1 MKSLICR
8 PLESKRRQNAKLAIS
23 ANNFLNRQQAK
34 TKAINVSHN
43 YDKMSATSAT
53 TATERQQKFMK
64 HSHNMRTNNS
74 REMGRPCRRLLTA
87 PLLLLHALLL
97 TDCCAAVTA
106 QEPAGITHCQ
116 YEEHNITYQR
126 EQGAVWFDARDNCLV
141 YSCAAGVGS
150 RPQAHIVVTQIDCS
164 EFYCDVGSELRKT
177 EGSCCG
183 ECVQTH
189 CQHNNTLYAV
199 GESWHNDAD
208 CTLLECSRSENGEI
222 AINSYRRTCRPIDPQ
237 CPPWRIDRNSCCAVC
252 RPQATAR
259 VQLDGIEATEDIWT
273 AEWYRQ
279 HPCVRDC
286 QADGPPMTCHYTF
299 VVEWYQTFSKAC
311 FDCPL
316 NLTDCA
322 RPHCV
327 LGDGLQRSIT
337 VVNRMMPGPAIEVCE
352 GDQIVV
358 DVKNNLL
365 GESTTIHW
373 HGLHQKKTPY
383 MDGVPHITQCPI
395 SPHATFRYSFP
406 ADNAGTHFW
415 HSHTGMQRG
424 DGVFGSLI
432 IRRPKSAEPHGS
444 LYDFDL
450 SEHVLVVQ
458 DWIHDSGANIFAY
471 HHHSRGDNKPHN
483 ILINGRGRYYN
494 RIWAEMKR
502 QHRMAADAAPGTAVS
517 TKSIPDLKANE
528 SSTARSS
535 AMRKEPIAN
544 KTTKQAER
552 ITPLMPMSPSV
563 IKIVSGDTRL
573 NHIRSTT
580 ESSANTT
587 TNSVPVA
594 HSRQRRGNVQEI
606 PLEQIP
612 LQVYHVRRGFRYRFR
627 IVNAEY
633 LNCPIVLS
641 VDNHTLTAINSD
653 GYDIEA
659 MDVGSI
665 VTYSGERFDFVLN
678 ANQEVANYW
687 LRLKGLMDCSE
698 RFTSAFQVAILRY
711 EGAPDEEPSAQLG
724 YAHKADGIE
733 LNVMNRGPGYEDTK
747 TVAEMRA
754 LPIYDSVSGIDDDTL
769 KPEADYKFFVYY
781 DFYRKDNPEFHHGD
795 YYGIDENVTQEN
807 RLYTPQLNHIS
818 LKFPAVALLPQ
829 RDQLDDALF
838 CNETS
843 LIEQGIDC
851 REQFCKCHHVL
862 QVPLNAVVELII
874 VDEGFTFYANHP
886 FHLHGNA
893 FRVIGLERL
902 GENVTIEMIK
912 QLDQF
917 KLLKR
922 NLVNPPVK
930 DTVTVPDGGYTIIRF
945 EAYNPGYWL
954 FHCHIEFHAEIG
966 MALVVKVGDHDQMQP
981 VPRNFPTCGDY
992 VPGSKADVDTTP
1004 TSPTTSPV
1012 TSAPPSPGAA
1022 GRTEL
1027 RSTFTLMCLL
1037 LSCLL
1042 CRRLL

>member
-1 MKSLICR
+1 MSVTTTTTTAATGTTTLRQQQQHFMKSNHC
-8 PLESKRRQNAKLAIS
+8 SSQN
-23 ANNFLNRQQAK
+23 
-34 TKAINVSHN
+34 
-43 YDKMSATSAT
+43 
-53 TATERQQKFMK
+53 MK
-64 HSHNMRTNNS
+64 TNNKLS
-74 REMGRPCRRLLTA
+74 RPCSLTA
-87 PLLLLHALLL
+87 PVLFVCTLLLLLERHTTEASGLK
-97 TDCCAAVTA
+97 TVQKAAPT
-106 QEPAGITHCQ
+106 GITHCEYQ
-116 YEEHNITYQR
+116 EHNNTYR
-126 EQGAVWFDARDNCLV
+126 KEQGAVWFDAQDNCLV
-141 YSCAAGVGS
+141 YSCAAGVGNE
-150 RPQAHIVVTQIDCS
+150 PQAHIVVTPIDCS
-164 EFYCDVGSELRKT
+164 EFYCDVGTELRKT
-177 EGSCCG
+177 PGSCCG
-183 ECVQTH
+183 ECVRTH

-199 GESWHNDAD
+199 GEAWHNDAD
-208 CTLLECSRSENGEI
+208 CTLLECNRLDNGEI
-222 AINSYRRTCRPIDPQ
+222 TIDSYKRNCRPIDPQ
-237 CPPWRIDRNSCCAVC
+237 CPSWRIERNNCCPVC
-252 RPQATAR
+252 RPLATSR
-259 VQLDGIEATEDIWT
+259 VEQLDDDTNSPEDIWT

-279 HPCVRDC
+279 HPCRRDC
-286 QADGPPMTCHYTF
+286 QSDAPPMTCHYTF

-316 NLTDCA
+316 NLTDCS
-322 RPHCV
+322 RPHCIM
-327 LGDGLQRSIT
+327 GDGLQRSIT

-373 HGLHQKKTPY
+373 HGLHQKSTPY

-406 ADNAGTHFW
+406 ADNSGTHFW

-432 IRRPKSAEPHGS
+432 VRRPKNSDPHGG

-458 DWIHDSGANIFAY
+458 DWIHEPGASIFAF
-471 HHHSRGDNKPHN
+471 HHHSSGDNKPHN

-494 RIWAEMKR
+494 RIWADMKR
-502 QHRMAADAAPGTAVS
+502 QHRMASQVQVAP
-517 TKSIPDLKANE
+517 P
-528 SSTARSS
+528 
-535 AMRKEPIAN
+535 M
-544 KTTKQAER
+544 
-552 ITPLMPMSPSV
+552 LMPLNLSAAQSEEKTDEPS
-563 IKIVSGDTRL
+563 INSSESDDQADKITTL
-573 NHIRSTT
+573 KPMET
-580 ESSANTT
+580 ESEIKNEPSESKLVEMPT
-587 TNSVPVA
+587 TNQTSGSSSNGTA
-594 HSRQRRGNVQEI
+594 HSRKRRSNLHTI

-612 LQVYHVRRGFRYRFR
+612 HQVYHVRRGFRYRFR

-633 LNCPIVLS
+633 LNCPIVVS
-641 VDNHTLTAINSD
+641 IDNHTLTAINSD

-659 MDVGSI
+659 MEVGSI

-678 ANQEVANYW
+678 ANQEVDNYW

-711 EGAPDEEPSAQLG
+711 EGAPDEEPSAKLG
-724 YAHKADGIE
+724 YDHNATGIE
-733 LNVMNRGPGYEDTK
+733 LNVMNRGPGYADTK

-754 LPIYDSVSGIDDDTL
+754 LPIYDTISGIDDDTL

-781 DFYRKDNPEFHHGD
+781 DFYRKDNPEFHNAD
-795 YYGIDENVTQEN
+795 YYSMDANVTQTN

-818 LKFPAVALLPQ
+818 LKFPSVALLPQ
-829 RDQLDDALF
+829 RNQLTDEMF

-843 LIEQGIDC
+843 LAEQGIDC
-851 REQFCKCHHVL
+851 REKFCKCHHVL
-862 QVPLNAVVELII
+862 QVPLKAVVELII

-902 GENVTIEMIK
+902 GENVTIEMVK

-922 NLVNPPVK
+922 NFENPPVK

-966 MALVVKVGDHDQMQP
+966 MALVFKVGNNDEMQP
-981 VPRNFPTCGDY
+981 IPRNFPTCGDY
-992 VPGSKADVDTTP
+992 VPDSRADLESSSTADNPASLPTTP
-1004 TSPTTSPV
+1004 
-1012 TSAPPSPGAA
+1012 AP
-1022 GRTEL
+1022 
-1027 RSTFTLMCLL
+1027 STDASSRVFHSHLPFMYLLLSLCLL
-1037 LSCLL
+1037 LGCH
-1042 CRRLL
+1042 R